1 MNILNIS
8 TKMRILYID
17 DLPLTESHL
26 LENAKSHASE
36 SAIADSLQDAINDY
50 SYQLEEITAWTDGG
64 SSVISPALNVMID
77 NLINDTSNDKRSEDI
92 MQILVLDLMVSAQNW
107 GIDLSILGN
116 KKDKYFGYITENFG
130 SGMHNNY
137 MGQEVDT
144 PEIVVNWFLDTV
156 VTTLLP
162 MVGSGIPADSAA
174 AKALNYFNLDSNKLN
189 LRHLVSGSNYNK
201 QDSISHTS
209 SISTHLSPTLKL
221 FVLAQ
226 AASDGLIEANLW
238 NDIIVGD
245 LTRIKELI
253 LNKNNAT
260 NREFAQWIVD
270 NCDGWDF
277 DSTGQLDFNRGQAGG
292 IPVNM
297 LMDFFNNY
305 PSRLLTDEEIKNIN
319 RIGDTVK
326 MIQQTLKYWVQIM
339 RDERM
344 AIARNI

>member
-1 MNILNIS
+1 MLNIS
-8 TKMRILYID
+8 TQKGILYID

-26 LENAKSHASE
+26 LESAKSHASE

-50 SYQLEEITAWTDGG
+50 SYQLEQITAWTDGG
-64 SSVISPALNVMID
+64 SSVISPVLNVMID
-77 NLINDTSNDKRSEDI
+77 SLLNDTSNGKRSEDI
-92 MQILVLDLMVSAQNW
+92 MQILVLDLMVNAPNW

-116 KKDKYFGYITENFG
+116 NKDKYFGYITENFG

-137 MGQEVDT
+137 MGHQTDT
-144 PEIVVNWFLDTV
+144 PEKVINWFLNTV
-156 VTTLLP
+156 VMKLLP
-162 MVGSGIPADSAA
+162 LVGSGIPTDSAA
-174 AKALNYFNLDSNKLN
+174 AKALNYFSLESNRSN
-189 LRHLVSGSNYNK
+189 LRYLVSGSNYNT
-201 QDSISHTS
+201 QDSISHAS
-209 SISTHLSPTLKL
+209 SISTHLSPSLKL

-226 AASDGLIEANLW
+226 AASDGLIEANVW

-260 NREFAQWIVD
+260 NQDLAQWIVD
-270 NCDGWDF
+270 NCDGWEF
-277 DSTGQLDFNRGQAGG
+277 DRAGQLDFNRGQEGG

-319 RIGDTVK
+319 RI
-326 MIQQTLKYWVQIM
+326 
-339 RDERM
+339 
-344 AIARNI
+344 

>member
-1 MNILNIS
+1 MLNIS
-8 TKMRILYID
+8 TQKGTLYLYE
-17 DLPLTESHL
+17 LPLTESHL
-26 LENAKSHASE
+26 LERAKNHASE

-50 SYQLEEITAWTDGG
+50 SHQLEEITAWTDGG

-77 NLINDTSNDKRSEDI
+77 SLLNDTSNDKRSEDI
-92 MQILVLDLMVSAQNW
+92 MQILVLDLMVNAPNW
-107 GIDLSILGN
+107 GIDLSTLGN
-116 KKDKYFGYITENFG
+116 NKDKYFGYITENFG

-137 MGQEVDT
+137 MGHQTDT
-144 PEIVVNWFLDTV
+144 PTKVINWFLNTV

-162 MVGSGIPADSAA
+162 LVGSGIPTDSAA
-174 AKALNYFNLDSNKLN
+174 AKALNYFSLESNKSN
-189 LRHLVSGSNYNK
+189 LRDLVSGSNYNT
-201 QDSISHTS
+201 QDSISHAS
-209 SISTHLSPTLKL
+209 SISTHLSPSLKL

-245 LTRIKELI
+245 LSRIKELI
-253 LNKNNAT
+253 LNKSNAT
-260 NREFAQWIVD
+260 NRELAEWIVK
-270 NCDGWDF
+270 NCDGWEF
-277 DSTGQLDFNRGQAGG
+277 DRAGQLDFNRGQAGG

>member
-1 MNILNIS
+1 MLNIS
-8 TKMRILYID
+8 NQKGTLYLN
-17 DLPLTESHL
+17 DLSLTESHL
-26 LENAKSHASE
+26 LERAKSHASE

-64 SSVISPALNVMID
+64 SAVISPALNVMID
-77 NLINDTSNDKRSEDI
+77 SLLNDASNDNSSEDI
-92 MQILVLDLMVSAQNW
+92 MQILVLDLMVNSQKW
-107 GIDLSILGN
+107 GIDLSSILGSN
-116 KKDKYFGYITENFG
+116 KDKYFGYITENFG

-137 MGQEVDT
+137 MGQNIDT
-144 PEIVVNWFLDTV
+144 PENVINWFLNTV
-156 VTTLLP
+156 VTRLLP
-162 MVGSGIPADSAA
+162 MVGKDIPSDSAA
-174 AKALNYFNLDSNKLN
+174 AKALSYFSLESNKLN
-189 LRHLVSGSNYNK
+189 LINSVTGANYNK
-201 QDSISHTS
+201 EDSISHTS
-209 SISTHLSPTLKL
+209 SISTHLSPSLKL

-226 AASDGLIEANLW
+226 AASDGLIEANAW

-245 LTRIKELI
+245 LSRIKELI
-253 LNKNNAT
+253 LNKSNAT
-260 NREFAQWIVD
+260 NLELAEWIVD
-270 NCDGWDF
+270 NCDGWEF
-277 DSTGQLDFNRGQAGG
+277 DNAGQLDFNRGNDGG

-297 LMDFFNNY
+297 LMGFFNNY

>member
-1 MNILNIS
+1 MLNIS
-8 TKMRILYID
+8 TQKGILYID

-26 LENAKSHASE
+26 LESAKSHASE

-64 SSVISPALNVMID
+64 SSVISPVLNVMID
-77 NLINDTSNDKRSEDI
+77 SLLNDTSNGKRSEDI
-92 MQILVLDLMVSAQNW
+92 MQILVLDLMVNAPNW

-116 KKDKYFGYITENFG
+116 NKDKYFGYITENFG

-137 MGQEVDT
+137 MGHQTDT
-144 PEIVVNWFLDTV
+144 PEKVINWFLDTV
-156 VTTLLP
+156 VTKMLP
-162 MVGSGIPADSAA
+162 MIGSGIPVDSAA
-174 AKALNYFNLDSNKLN
+174 AKALNYFNLDSNKSN

-201 QDSISHTS
+201 EDSISHNS
-209 SISTHLSPTLKL
+209 SISTHLSPSLKL

-245 LTRIKELI
+245 LSRIKELI
-253 LNKNNAT
+253 LNRSTAT
-260 NREFAQWIVD
+260 NRELAEWIVS
-270 NCDGWDF
+270 NCEGWEF
-277 DSTGQLDFNRGQAGG
+277 DKAGQLDFNRGKDGG

-326 MIQQTLKYWVQIM
+326 MIQQTLKYWIQIM

>member
-1 MNILNIS
+1 MLNIS
-8 TKMRILYID
+8 TQKGILYID

-26 LENAKSHASE
+26 LESAKSHASE

-77 NLINDTSNDKRSEDI
+77 GLLNDTSNDKRSEDI
-92 MQILVLDLMVSAQNW
+92 MQILVLDLMVNSQNW

-116 KKDKYFGYITENFG
+116 NKDKYFGYITENFG

-137 MGQEVDT
+137 MGHQTDT
-144 PEIVVNWFLDTV
+144 PQKVINWFLNTV
-156 VTTLLP
+156 VTNLLP
-162 MVGSGIPADSAA
+162 LVGSGIPTDSAA
-174 AKALNYFNLDSNKLN
+174 AKALTYFNLDSNKSN
-189 LRHLVSGSNYNK
+189 LRYLVSGSNYNT

-209 SISTHLSPTLKL
+209 SISTHLSPSLKL

-226 AASDGLIEANLW
+226 AASDGLIEANVW
-238 NDIIVGD
+238 SDIIVGD
-245 LTRIKELI
+245 LSRIKELV
-253 LNKNNAT
+253 LNNNNAT
-260 NREFAQWIVD
+260 NRELAQWIVD
-270 NCDGWDF
+270 NCDGWEF
-277 DSTGQLDFNRGQAGG
+277 DSAGQLDFNRGKEGG

-344 AIARNI
+344 AVARNI

>member
-1 MNILNIS
+1 MLNIS
-8 TKMRILYID
+8 TQKGTLYIN
-17 DLPLTESHL
+17 DLSLTESHL
-26 LENAKSHASE
+26 LERAKSHASE

-77 NLINDTSNDKRSEDI
+77 SLLNDTLNDKRYEDI
-92 MQILVLDLMVSAQNW
+92 MQILVLDLMVNSQNF
-107 GIDLSILGN
+107 GIDLSILGS

-130 SGMHNNY
+130 SGMHNSY
-137 MGQEVDT
+137 MGHQVDT
-144 PEIVVNWFLDTV
+144 PEKVVEWFLNTV
-156 VTTLLP
+156 VTSLLP
-162 MVGSGIPADSAA
+162 MVGSGIPTESAA
-174 AKALNYFNLDSNKLN
+174 AKALSYFSLDSNKSN
-189 LRHLVSGSNYNK
+189 LINSVSGSNYNK
-201 QDSISHTS
+201 EDSISHTS
-209 SISTHLSPTLKL
+209 SISTHLSPSLKL

-226 AASDGLIEANLW
+226 AASDGLIEANVW

-253 LNKNNAT
+253 LNKKNAT
-260 NREFAQWIVD
+260 NRELAQWIVD

-277 DSTGQLDFNRGQAGG
+277 DLAGQLDFNRGNEGG

>member
-1 MNILNIS
+1 MLNIL
-8 TKMRILYID
+8 TQKGILYID
-17 DLPLTESHL
+17 DLPLTESYL
-26 LENAKSHASE
+26 LDRAKSHASE

-77 NLINDTSNDKRSEDI
+77 GLLNDTSNDKRSEDI
-92 MQILVLDLMVSAQNW
+92 MQILVLDLMVNAPNW
-107 GIDLSILGN
+107 GIDLSILEN
-116 KKDKYFGYITENFG
+116 SKDKYFGYITENFG

-137 MGQEVDT
+137 MGNQTDT
-144 PEIVVNWFLDTV
+144 PEKVINWFLNTV
-156 VTTLLP
+156 VTKLLP
-162 MVGSGIPADSAA
+162 LVGSGIPTDSAA
-174 AKALNYFNLDSNKLN
+174 AKALNYFSLESNKSN
-189 LRHLVSGSNYNK
+189 LRDSVSGSNYNT
-201 QDSISHTS
+201 QDSISHAN
-209 SISTHLSPTLKL
+209 SISTHLSPSLKL

-226 AASDGLIEANLW
+226 AASDGLIEANVW

-245 LTRIKELI
+245 LSRIKELV

-260 NREFAQWIVD
+260 NRELAQWIVD

-277 DSTGQLDFNRGQAGG
+277 DSTEQLDFNQGKEGG